1 MSSLGHDLYMT
12 ALSCSPQIT
21 RAKLS
26 VNKIKTLLCGLF
38 HSEYDDEIAR
48 AATSLLEN
56 TKCLY
61 QHVQDD
67 DCYNGDIC
75 KKLNAAI
82 LNAVKMILSS
92 RTSDCEA
99 ATMQEFKMNYR
110 FFFHLMKEAF
120 RTGDHQ
126 TTM

>member
-1 MSSLGHDLYMT
+1 MSARGRDLYMT
-12 ALSCSPQIT
+12 ALGCAPKT
-21 RAKLS
+21 ARAKLS
-26 VNKIKTLLCGLF
+26 VKKIKTMLCGLF
-38 HSEYDDEIAR
+38 HSEYDDEIAHVV
-48 AATSLLEN
+48 TSLLEN

-61 QHVQDD
+61 QHVQYEDSH
-67 DCYNGDIC
+67 NNDIC

-92 RTSDCEA
+92 RTSDNEA

-120 RTGDHQ
+120 QAGDHQ

>member
-1 MSSLGHDLYMT
+1 MAALGCAPQT
-12 ALSCSPQIT
+12 A

-26 VNKIKTLLCGLF
+26 VKKIKTMLCGLF

-48 AATSLLEN
+48 VVTSLLEN
-56 TKCLY
+56 TKRLY
-61 QHVQDD
+61 QHVKYDESH
-67 DCYNGDIC
+67 NNDIC

-82 LNAVKMILSS
+82 LNSVKMILSS
-92 RTSDCEA
+92 RTSDYEA

-120 RTGDHQ
+120 RAGDHQ